1 MPARIVFDYPNG
13 QLRHSVA
20 RLLRLLIGSLLVC
33 IGLLATVVVIP
44 TGFITVGDVV
54 TTLSHEPEP
63 LFSPDFPLRECEAAF
78 AASTMVAIA
87 GIRYGRRLVRG
98 RRRAVLFLRRFGYRD
113 SMQAVTFAVMH
124 TIGSSWRLVT
134 LDDAAIAPVGVDS
147 VSRLTIGLGER
158 VAGLAG
164 MGGRGI
170 LASFRWTVSALWLVV
185 GLQLLLAPNWRR
197 VLVDGTFEPYVKI
210 FAMIMEHR
218 LPLAYFGPTLPGLF
232 AIVMTVFALSLL
244 GLGVMFVVLLLM
256 LPLFGFV
263 IMASSS
269 AEALHRAEASKT
281 RAINHV
287 REVSEAAAAVSEQGR
302 QTFAPRLIVLRVA
315 TAVWQQ
321 TVSALAGVT
330 AASVIDVSEP
340 TDHLLWELYEL
351 ERLCPGRWIMI
362 GEHARVARWAQADAV
377 PPAADSLE
385 ARFAARLASRDL
397 LAYTTDRRGMRRFA
411 RALSGMLLEVDRR
424 AQAGRPGNL

>member
-13 QLRHSVA
+13 QTRHAVA
-20 RLLRLLIGSLLVC
+20 RLLSLLIGSLLVG

-44 TGFITVGDVV
+44 TGFITVGDVL
-54 TTLSHEPEP
+54 TTLSHDPEP
-63 LFSPDFPLRECEAAF
+63 VFSPDFPLRECEAAF
-78 AASTMVAIA
+78 AASTIVAIA
-87 GIRYGRRLVRG
+87 GIRYGRRIVRG
-98 RRRAVLFLRRFGYRD
+98 RRRAVLFLRRFGFRD

-158 VAGLAG
+158 IARLAG
-164 MGGRGI
+164 AAGKAI
-170 LASFRWTVSALWLVV
+170 LTSFQWTVSAMWLVV
-185 GLQLLLAPNWRR
+185 ALQLLLAPNWRR

-210 FAMIMEHR
+210 FAMVMEHHVPVR
-218 LPLAYFGPTLPGLF
+218 YFGPTLPGVF
-232 AIVMTVFALSLL
+232 AIAITAFALSFV

-256 LPLFGFV
+256 FPFFGFV
-263 IMASSS
+263 IMATSS
-269 AEALHRAEASKT
+269 AEALHRAEAAKT

-287 REVSEAAAAVSEQGR
+287 GEVSVAAAAVSQQGQ

-315 TAVWQQ
+315 TAAWQE

-330 AASVIDVSEP
+330 SASVIDVSEP
-340 TDHLLWELYEL
+340 TDNLVWELREL
-351 ERLCPGRWIMI
+351 ERRCPGRWIMI
-362 GEHARVARWAQADAV
+362 GEHARVVRWTEADAA
-377 PPAADSLE
+377 PPDADSLE
-385 ARFAARLASRDL
+385 ARFAACLGSREL

-411 RALSGMLLEVDRR
+411 HALCGMLLNVD
-424 AQAGRPGNL
+424 GP